1 MAISTHKSLG
11 NNVQPLNYR
20 LFFVPDLKSF
30 KTTVYEDINCV
41 VSKPTRL
48 IKLNAKELKVVSAS
62 AFSNGAVQLAKI
74 KYDQKNEEVHLIF
87 KKRLRGKIEI
97 GMTSVCDNND
107 RLYGFYRSKYGDKGK
122 EEYMLTS
129 QFEPAEARAA
139 FPCFDEP
146 EMKATFEVSFIIDRK
161 LEAISNTPIIEEHG
175 INGGR
180 KIIRFGKTPKMST
193 YLLYLGVGRFD
204 RLDGRAGRLKVSVL
218 TTPGKK
224 HLAKL
229 PLSYAIKF
237 IRWYEGYFRIPFPLP
252 KIDLIAV
259 PDFSAGAMENW
270 GAITFREIRLLSDEN
285 TSEGSK
291 RDIAMVIAHELA
303 HQWFGNLVTMK
314 WWDDLWLNESFAT
327 YMSYK
332 AMDAV
337 FPKWEVMKQFA
348 EQEQTRAFEN
358 DALKSTHPISVR
370 IPSADMIPAL
380 FDRISYDKGGGV
392 LYMLEDFVGSAVFKR
407 GLRAYLRKFKYAN
420 ARKEDLW
427 VAIQKAATE
436 SGRRIPVSD
445 VMQKWVTTSGHPI
458 IESKG
463 GGKLVT
469 LRQRSFTIS
478 GTSRGGWP
486 IPVHALLGN
495 RESSFIMRRES
506 EGIGRPPGLLLLNYG
521 QKGLY
526 RVSYDD

>member
-1 MAISTHKSLG
+1 MAVSTHKSLG

-41 VSKPTRL
+41 VRKPTNL

-161 LEAISNTPIIEEHG
+161 LEAISNTPIMEEHA
-175 INGGR
+175 ISGGR
-180 KIIRFGKTPKMST
+180 KIVRFGKTPKMST

-204 RLDGRAGRLKVSVL
+204 RVDGRAGRLKVSVL

-229 PLSYAIKF
+229 PLSYTIKF

-270 GAITFREIRLLSDEN
+270 GAITFREIRLLSDEH

-392 LYMLEDFVGSAVFKR
+392 LYMLEDFVGSAVFRR

-436 SGRRIPVSD
+436 SG
-445 VMQKWVTTSGHPI
+445 
-458 IESKG
+458 
-463 GGKLVT
+463 
-469 LRQRSFTIS
+469 
-478 GTSRGGWP
+478 
-486 IPVHALLGN
+486 
-495 RESSFIMRRES
+495 
-506 EGIGRPPGLLLLNYG
+506 
-521 QKGLY
+521 
-526 RVSYDD
+526 